1 MIRITCITLCL
12 LLAPLMMRAGVPV
25 MSLDALQER
34 WSAGGDT
41 VFVVNF
47 WATWCK
53 PCVAELPWFE
63 KVHQSMHA
71 GSPIRVMLV
80 SLDTPKD
87 LDKVE
92 RFLRTK
98 GITADVVIM
107 NERKPH
113 LWIDRIDST
122 WSGAIPATL
131 LLHAASAR
139 RVFHEREFTYNE
151 LITAIEAFRKD
162 LP

>member
-1 MIRITCITLCL
+1 MNRLASLTLCA
-12 LLAPLMMRAGVPV
+12 LLAPLMMWAATPV
-25 MSLDALQER
+25 MTLDGLEARLRQ
-34 WSAGGDT
+34 GGDT

-63 KVHQSMHA
+63 KVHATMHTDR
-71 GSPIRVMLV
+71 PVKVLLL
-80 SLDTPKD
+80 SLDVIKEAE
-87 LDKVE
+87 KVE

-98 GITADVVIM
+98 GITAEAAIL

-113 LWIDRIDST
+113 LWIDRVDST

-131 LLHAASAR
+131 VVHASGR
-139 RVFHEREFTYNE
+139 RAFYEREFTYNE
-151 LITAIEAFRKD
+151 LVTTIDAFRKE